1 MALGHSLAVET
12 PGHNER
18 GVQSYEDEQHG
29 KLFFFALLE
38 LSILTFSFFKQWKYY
53 NSSIYS
59 LRVRKPVG
67 PDRFVKIGLQ
77 LYQVDQKSYLLDFR
91 SFEPTAGMSLNLS
104 LMKLSSFWEFFF
116 YLF

>member
-38 LSILTFSFFKQWKYY
+38 LYYFNFFFFLKQWKYY

-91 SFEPTAGMSLNLS
+91 SFEPTAGMSLD
-104 LMKLSSFWEFFF
+104 
-116 YLF
+116 